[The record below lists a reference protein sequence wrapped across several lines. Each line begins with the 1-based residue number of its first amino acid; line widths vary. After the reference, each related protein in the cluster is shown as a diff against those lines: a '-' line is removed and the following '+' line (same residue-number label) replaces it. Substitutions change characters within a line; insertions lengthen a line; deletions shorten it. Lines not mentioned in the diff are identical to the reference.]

1 MPLPDIQLDDRR
13 FEELFAE
20 AKRRIP
26 VYTPEWTDHNESDP
40 GITLLQLFA
49 WLEEMILWRLNRVPR
64 KNFVK
69 FLELVGIELHPPS
82 PARAELTFKLA
93 SKDLTHS
100 VTIPQGT
107 RVTLADAGEGPP
119 VIFETD
125 DNLYA
130 VGAELTGIQSFDGS
144 TFRLFTETNRLQGES
159 FYALSET
166 PQRDA
171 ALYLGFNRAFPA
183 GTEMRMIIHVASPD
197 APKVVQAGASVS
209 SVEYA
214 PPVVATWQYWAGTN
228 RGWQALDVQ
237 RDDTRSLTRSGTI
250 VFTAPSDPVS
260 QKMGLLKRP
269 EDAALY
275 WIRYHVDEV
284 LGSGYE
290 TPPRIEDVVINT
302 ITATNAITE
311 TSELLGASNGQPNQ
325 TFQLASSP
333 ILPLDSSVTGIIEVH
348 NGEAWELWTEV
359 RDFSSSKREDKHYT
373 LNRTTGV
380 VAFGDGKRGMI
391 PRWIPRGATMPEAD
405 TQNIRATRYRWG
417 GGARG
422 NAGTGKITSLQSS
435 VPYVQS
441 VTNLRPA
448 AGGEDE
454 ETIEK
459 AEERA
464 PMTLRTAT
472 RAVTTGDFEFLA
484 KQTPGAH
491 IQRAKA
497 FPLHSPNFTLRR
509 PAAVGLPATEVPT
522 PGTVTVV
529 VVPESTSSKPQ
540 PSEETL
546 RLVAQHLDAH
556 RLIASELYVT
566 GPRYRKVSIRA
577 KVIASPSSSSGEV
590 QRALEKRLLDYFHPL
605 RGGSEGSGWDF
616 GGTIYFSETYRQILT
631 TDGVLR
637 IDSGEVKTYLD
648 DKEQPSG
655 KDIDLEPDELV
666 YSTKHD
672 ITVSYE

>member
-40 GITLLQLFA
+40 GITLLQLFS
-49 WLEEMILWRLNRVPR
+49 WLEEMILWRLNRVTQ
-64 KNFVK
+64 KNFIK
-69 FLELVGIELHPPS
+69 FLELIGIELNPPS

-100 VTIPQGT
+100 VLIPQGT

-125 DNLYA
+125 DNLFA
-130 VGAELTGIQSFDGS
+130 VGAELIGIQSFDGS
-144 TFRLFTETNRLQGES
+144 TFRLFSETNRMQGES
-159 FYALSET
+159 FHALSET

-171 ALYLGFNRAFPA
+171 ALYLGFNRAFPPA
-183 GTEMRMIIHVASPD
+183 TEMRMIIHIASPD
-197 APKVVQAGASVS
+197 SPKVVQSGAAESFGDF
-209 SVEYA
+209 A
-214 PPVVATWQYWAGTN
+214 PPVIATWQYWAGKD
-228 RGWQALDVQ
+228 RAWQPLDVE
-237 RDDTRSLTRSGTI
+237 REETRGLTRSGTV
-250 VFTAPSDPVS
+250 VFKAPADPVS
-260 QKMGLLKRP
+260 QKIGLLKRP
-269 EDAALY
+269 DDPALF

-311 TSELLGASNGQPNQ
+311 TNELLGASDGLPNQ
-325 TFQLASSP
+325 AFRIANTPL
-333 ILPLDSSVTGIIEVH
+333 LPSEPSIAGIIEVDE
-348 NGEAWELWTEV
+348 GEGWRLWTEV
-359 RDFSSSKREDKHYT
+359 RDFSSSGREDAHYT
-373 LNRTTGV
+373 LNRSTGV
-380 VAFGDGKRGMI
+380 VTFGDGKSGKI
-391 PRWIPRGATMPEAD
+391 PRWIPRGSTRPVAD
-405 TQNIRATRYRWG
+405 TQNIRVARYRWG

-422 NAGTGKITSLQSS
+422 NAGAGKITSLQSS

-441 VTNLRPA
+441 VTNLRAA
-448 AGGEDE
+448 AGGDDE
-454 ETIEK
+454 ETVK
-459 AEERA
+459 AAEERA

-472 RAVTTGDFEFLA
+472 RAITTGDFEFLA
-484 KQTPGAH
+484 RNTPGAR
-491 IQRAKA
+491 IRRARA
-497 FPLHSPNFTLRR
+497 FPLHNPKFTLRR
-509 PAAVGLPATEVPT
+509 PVAAGLPATEVPM

-529 VVPESTSSKPQ
+529 VVPESDDTRPQ

-546 RLVAQHLDAH
+546 RLVAQYLDQH
-556 RLIASELYVT
+556 RLVASELFVT
-566 GPRYRKVSIRA
+566 GPRYRKVSVRA
-577 KVIASPSSSSGEV
+577 KVIASPASSSGEV
-590 QRALEKRLLDYFHPL
+590 QRALETRLLDFFHPL
-605 RGGSEGSGWDF
+605 HGGPDGQGWEF

-631 TDGVLR
+631 TAGVLR
-637 IDSGEVKTYLD
+637 IDSGEVTTYLD

-655 KDIDLEPDELV
+655 KDIDLEPDQLA
-666 YSTKHD
+666 YSIRHE